1 MSFSFA
7 SSSIQ
12 VYSLCCVLQILQ
24 DKFLKVGLRVWIYKA
39 ETLISMPRGSKTLV
53 LLLQV
58 PWRLTS
64 WCQLPLNSFT
74 SELEHWKELRIEL
87 VLDQLEPNAQRSNNM
102 LTFML
107 VPFTWC
113 NSNILLSW
121 QLFTLL
127 SCSVLECHCFS
138 H

>member
-12 VYSLCCVLQILQ
+12 VCFLCSVLLILQ
-24 DKFLKVGLRVWIYKA
+24 VNYLKVGSRVWIYRDKI
-39 ETLISMPRGSKTLV
+39 LISMLNGSQTLV

-64 WCQLPLNSFT
+64 WCQLLLNSFT
-74 SELEHWKELRIEL
+74 SESEHWKELRIKL
-87 VLDQLEPNAQRSNNM
+87 VLEKLEPNAQRSNNM

-107 VPFTWC
+107 GPFTWC